1 MKCEIVLFSG
11 VTAINARS
19 QMPNSTS
26 VQMVTTTTTIGAVS
40 HRDIN
45 AQLVVAHYPKP
56 SQQQSD
62 HFVRTKTTDAL

>member
-1 MKCEIVLFSG
+1 MNVRG
-11 VTAINARS
+11 H
-19 QMPNSTS
+19 MPDSTS
-26 VQMVTTTTTIGAVS
+26 VQMVITTTTMGAVP

-62 HFVRTKTTDAL
+62 HFIRTKTTDTYNIVN

>member
-1 MKCEIVLFSG
+1 
-11 VTAINARS
+11 
-19 QMPNSTS
+19 
-26 VQMVTTTTTIGAVS
+26 MVTTTTTIGAVS